1 MSLRLSFGLGPLRA
15 SIPLTG
21 RRRRRR
27 GRGRSRRGTT
37 NYRPILILLYW
48 LTFAWIVEPT
58 RFLWRHR
65 QAIAARMRQFWVF
78 LLRQFRVLAVR
89 IQQRRQQ
96 SPPRR

>member
-15 SIPLTG
+15 SVPLTG
-21 RRRRRR
+21 RRRR
-27 GRGRSRRGTT
+27 GRGRTT
-37 NYRPILILLYW
+37 NYRPILVLLYW

-65 QAIAARMRQFWVF
+65 QAIIARMRQFWVF

-96 SPPRR
+96 TPPSGRTRR